1 MKGHAKIVLCDSNT
15 GDVVKEVESDNLVT
29 NAVDNLVNSMIPYT
43 LRRSREGG
51 MTKTPFETVFGNIS
65 DTLVKTFYGGL
76 MVFSSPIT
84 ELEDHIIPTTSEAM
98 SMIGSGSGDARIVG
112 SKIHGSFNEAE
123 SSIDTENGVAT
134 FVWDFETDQCNGD
147 IAAICLTSLMGG
159 HYGWNTDKNDSLAIS
174 KESSLRSW
182 YANTFVKNAGD
193 GIHKNSYDCFFA
205 SNKYAKSPNGYS
217 FGISNSY
224 NNDKYFYQVTN
235 DSYNLSSF
243 RMSKIDI
250 SALSSND
257 IYTIPYI
264 KGNSFDFTGIIKKVF
279 ENKRYS
285 YNKDDKVYN
294 YKRFGVSGD
303 PGKLYLIGNSTLFE
317 FKDDITEE
325 DFNGSSILNF
335 GSVITINS
343 TNIDYYLSSLG
354 VNNVMNLLYN
364 NSTHLIKYI
373 DGVMH
378 IFLVV
383 KASNNLHI
391 INLNTVDGTY
401 YENIVDLTLS
411 EYAVLNESWNSKD
424 KVLCGFKDDIILTI
438 GKPGDYSDECRNF
451 LINAVSLEI
460 SKNISFITSTR
471 ADRNGSQYTYIGPI
485 DNDNRLAKE
494 PVLFIDSY
502 ISGSYYYRRPV
513 ICMNYLGTI
522 NNMDTVLTK
531 TIANTMKVIYT
542 LTEIYDVEPEPEPE
556 PVP

>member
-29 NAVDNLVNSMIPYT
+29 NAVYNLVNSMIPYT
-43 LRRSREGG
+43 LRRSREAG
-51 MTKTPFETVFGNIS
+51 MTRTPFETVFGNIS

-76 MVFSSPIT
+76 MVFSSPII
-84 ELEDHIIPTTSEAM
+84 ELEDHIIPTASEAM
-98 SMIGSGSGDARIVG
+98 SMIGSGSADARIVG

-123 SSIDTENGVAT
+123 SSIDAENGVAT

-159 HYGWNTDKNDSLAIS
+159 HYGWNTDKIDSLVIT
-174 KESSLRSW
+174 KESSLRAW

-193 GIHKNSYDCFFA
+193 GLHRNNYDCFFR
-205 SNKYAKSPNGYS
+205 SDKYAKNPNGYTWS
-217 FGISNSY
+217 ISNSY
-224 NNDKYFYQVTN
+224 NNDKYFYQIITN
-235 DSYNLSSF
+235 SDSSESF

-250 SALSSND
+250 SALSSKD

-264 KGNSFDFTGIIKKVF
+264 KGNSFNFTGIIKKVF
-279 ENKRYS
+279 ENKQYS
-285 YNKDDKVYN
+285 YNNDDKVYD
-294 YKRFGVSGD
+294 YKRFGISGD

-325 DFNGSSILNF
+325 DFNGNSILNF
-335 GSVITINS
+335 GKVITINS
-343 TNIDYYLSSLG
+343 TNIDSYLSSLG
-354 VNNVMNLLYN
+354 QNSLITLLRGY
-364 NSTHLIKYI
+364 STHLIKYI
-373 DGVMH
+373 DNILH
-378 IFLVV
+378 IFLVF

-391 INLNTVDGTY
+391 IDLNTVDGTY

-411 EYAVLNESWNSKD
+411 EYALLKKSWDNKNAI
-424 KVLCGFKDDIILTI
+424 LCGFRDDIILTLGNI
-438 GKPGDYSDECRNF
+438 NYDGNECRNF
-451 LINAVSLEI
+451 LINPVSLEI
-460 SKNISFITSTR
+460 SKNISFIISTR
-471 ADRNGSQYTYIGPI
+471 ADRNGGEYTYKGPI
-485 DNDNRLAKE
+485 CKDDYLAKE

-502 ISGSYYYRRPV
+502 IPGSYYYKKPV

-531 TIANTMKVIYT
+531 TIANTMKIIYT

-556 PVP
+556 PGP